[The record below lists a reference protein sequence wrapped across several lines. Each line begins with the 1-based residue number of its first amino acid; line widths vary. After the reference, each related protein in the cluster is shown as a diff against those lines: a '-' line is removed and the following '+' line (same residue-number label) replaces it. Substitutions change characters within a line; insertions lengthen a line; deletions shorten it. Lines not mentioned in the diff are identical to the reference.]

1 MSKARFLVNGL
12 ALIVLTLGIS
22 SLANAQATR
31 TWVSGVGDDANP
43 CSRTA
48 PCKTFAG
55 AISKTATDG
64 EIDALDPGGFGA
76 VTITKSVT
84 IDGCCMVGIL
94 ASGTT
99 GVIVNITNVADVRK
113 TVRLRN
119 ISINGAATGVN
130 GINFIA
136 GLKLYVQHCQIYG
149 FQSSGASRG
158 IKANLIATGANIFIK
173 DTLISNCASGIDTS
187 TTIGGIVTVMDDV
200 NLEGMTDGL
209 ILGSGASATLRNSF
223 VCLNTGVGVKLASG
237 SAISIEHT
245 VINHNATGIQPNT
258 GSTTDLSSTVIIG
271 NATSGIS
278 NSGGTVQSHGNNSFN
293 LNGPSLTPAP
303 ISNQ

>member
-1 MSKARFLVNGL
+1 MTKFFRIL
-12 ALIVLTLGIS
+12 LIVCFTL
-22 SLANAQATR
+22 AVATMAQAQATR

-55 AISKTATDG
+55 AISKTAVDG
-64 EIDALDPGGFGA
+64 EIDALDPAGFGA
-76 VTITKSVT
+76 VTITRSIT
-84 IDGCCMVGIL
+84 IDGCCMVSIL
-94 ASGTT
+94 GAGTTSITINITSGT
-99 GVIVNITNVADVRK
+99 DLKK

-119 ISINGAATGVN
+119 ISMNGASTGVF
-130 GINFIA
+130 GIRYIA
-136 GLKLYVQHCQIYG
+136 ANKVYVEHCQIYG
-149 FQSSGASRG
+149 MQSSAASRG
-158 IKANLIATGANIFIK
+158 IVATGVATGSQLYVK
-173 DTLISNCASGIDTS
+173 DTIISNCASGIDAS
-187 TTIGGIVTVMDDV
+187 AASGSFVSVLDNV

-223 VCLNTGVGVKLASG
+223 VVLNTGAGVKMNSG
-237 SAISIEHT
+237 SAASIEHT
-245 VINHNATGIQPNT
+245 VINHNATGIQANT

-271 NATSGIS
+271 NATAGIS

-303 ISNQ
+303 INNQ